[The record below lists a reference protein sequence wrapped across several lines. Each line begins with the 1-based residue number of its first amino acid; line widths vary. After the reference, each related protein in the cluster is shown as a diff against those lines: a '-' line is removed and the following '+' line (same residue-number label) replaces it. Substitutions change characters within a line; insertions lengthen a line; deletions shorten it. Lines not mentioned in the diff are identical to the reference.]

1 LNHHK
6 KLSWQVF
13 IKIIWKQKLSKF
25 ETLRCGHKHKYKPV
39 GRDFKILR
47 RICPAGWTFGLIA
60 IIFSF
65 DNGKTRQ

>member
-6 KLSWQVF
+6 KLSWQGFV
-13 IKIIWKQKLSKF
+13 KILRKQKLSEF
-25 ETLRCGHKHKYKPV
+25 ETLRYSHKQKYKA
-39 GRDFKILR
+39 GGGDFKILH

-60 IIFSF
+60 IIFRF